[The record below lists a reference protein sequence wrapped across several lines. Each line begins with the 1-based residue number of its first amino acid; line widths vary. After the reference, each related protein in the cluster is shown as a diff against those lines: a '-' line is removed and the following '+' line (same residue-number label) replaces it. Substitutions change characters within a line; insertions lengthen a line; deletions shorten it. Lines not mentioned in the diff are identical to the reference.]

1 MNSNQ
6 NQLMQIYN
14 ARVNI
19 LDILNQVYS
28 YDVSEY
34 EGFSTNEVDTMISMN
49 QLDMLLTKTT
59 GEEGQPIHKTYVK
72 FVLKDANTK
81 NNVLKLNQIIEDLY
95 VLTDTMTKED
105 CLVIIMEG
113 EPNDTMISHLNYIY
127 QNDGIFTVVHNI
139 KRLQFNILNHDLVPK
154 VEILSDQD
162 IETMKSKYQ
171 VKNLAQLPEISR
183 YDPQALAIC
192 LRPGKVCRFYRKSP
206 TALETEYYRHC
217 I

>member
-72 FVLKDANTK
+72 FVLKDANK
-81 NNVLKLNQIIEDLY
+81 
-95 VLTDTMTKED
+95 
-105 CLVIIMEG
+105 
-113 EPNDTMISHLNYIY
+113 
-127 QNDGIFTVVHNI
+127 
-139 KRLQFNILNHDLVPK
+139 
-154 VEILSDQD
+154 
-162 IETMKSKYQ
+162 
-171 VKNLAQLPEISR
+171 
-183 YDPQALAIC
+183 
-192 LRPGKVCRFYRKSP
+192 
-206 TALETEYYRHC
+206 
-217 I
+217 

>member
-59 GEEGQPIHKTYVK
+59 GEEGQPIHKTCLLYTS
-72 FVLKDANTK
+72 DAAD
-81 NNVLKLNQIIEDLY
+81 E
-95 VLTDTMTKED
+95 
-105 CLVIIMEG
+105 
-113 EPNDTMISHLNYIY
+113 
-127 QNDGIFTVVHNI
+127 
-139 KRLQFNILNHDLVPK
+139 
-154 VEILSDQD
+154 
-162 IETMKSKYQ
+162 
-171 VKNLAQLPEISR
+171 
-183 YDPQALAIC
+183 
-192 LRPGKVCRFYRKSP
+192 
-206 TALETEYYRHC
+206 
-217 I
+217 